1 MINIKKKLLE
11 IIVPVVL
18 TGSITTVVVL
28 HFFIDYYF
36 SNMSFLAKEHFEFE
50 AIIYQ
55 LEVFIIFIIFITV
68 ALFLFFSIIKFK
80 KFAND
85 DIGIYLLALESAS
98 NHIIITDVDGSIVYA
113 NKGAQDTTGYSFEE
127 MKGNTPRLWGAL
139 MPVSFYKNLWQTI
152 KYDREVFSAEIKNRR
167 KNQEEYYTIAH
178 ISPIVNT
185 KGDLTGFVASE
196 EDITSQKQAEI
207 NLKNSVTATRNIL
220 EDLRV
225 EKEKLS
231 EAKAKDEALLENIGE
246 GVIAINKEG
255 KVILMNNTAED
266 LLGFNS
272 IEVIGKFFNDAII
285 LQDEEGNNIPEK
297 LRPITSALGTKTT
310 TTTTTTS
317 YFYVRKNGTKFP
329 VAITTTPVILNS
341 EIIGAI
347 DVFRDITKE
356 KAIDRAKSEFASV
369 ASHQL
374 RTPLTGI
381 RWTIERILK
390 KSDIPPKELEQL
402 SDIQKLAFNLTEMVD
417 SLLNIARI
425 ESSVISVTVEA
436 FDLVGFLNGYLND
449 FQFLLKGKNLV
460 LSFKNSLKE
469 FEVITDKNTLRNI
482 FQSLLINA
490 IEYTPDNGNIIVS
503 LEKKE
508 NTFLVAISDTGVG
521 IPQDEQKSIFGKFF
535 RASNAM
541 SIKAGGTGVGL
552 YIAKEATKLLG
563 GKIWFESELN
573 KGTTFYVEIP
583 LISVAKEG
591 TRSLA

>member
-1 MINIKKKLLE
+1 MTKINKKNLE
-11 IIVPVVL
+11 VIILVTLVGSMFIIVVMHFLIDYFLNSLINSVPEHTIIVETIFYSIEGFIV
-18 TGSITTVVVL
+18 SITVIVVAIFL
-28 HFFIDYYF
+28 WILSSQIK
-36 SNMSFLAKEHFEFE
+36 SNN
-50 AIIYQ
+50 Q
-55 LEVFIIFIIFITV
+55 NLE
-68 ALFLFFSIIKFK
+68 K
-80 KFAND
+80 
-85 DIGIYLLALESAS
+85 YLLAIENSS
-98 NHIIITDVDGSIVYA
+98 NHFIITDVNGVIIYA
-113 NKGAQDTTGYSFEE
+113 NKGAQDTTGYSNDEII
-127 MKGNTPRLWGAL
+127 GNTPRLWGAL
-139 MPVSFYKNLWQTI
+139 MPADFYRNLWKTI
-152 KYDREVFSAEIKNRR
+152 KYDRSSFFGEIKNRR
-167 KNQEEYYTIAH
+167 KNQDEYYALAH
-178 ISPIVNT
+178 ISPIIDTGGSLV
-185 KGDLTGFVASE
+185 GFVGTE
-196 EDITSQKQAEI
+196 EDITLRKQSEEG
-207 NLKNSVTATRNIL
+207 LKNAVVATRNIL
-220 EDLRV
+220 EDLQV
-225 EKEKLS
+225 EEEKLS

-272 IEVIGKFFNDAII
+272 IEVIGKFFSDAII

-436 FDLVGFLNGYLND
+436 FDLVEFLNGYLND

-460 LSFKNSLKE
+460 LSFKNNLKE
-469 FEVITDKNTLRNI
+469 LEVITDKNTLRNI

-490 IEYTPDNGNIIVS
+490 IEYTPDNGNITIF

-508 NTFLVAISDTGVG
+508 DTFLVTISDTGVG

-583 LISVAKEG
+583 LTSVAKEG